1 MNILLRSW
9 SAYTRA
15 TATMAGARGDRAVHS
30 GDRAVGRRHRIRN
43 IPARL
48 FSGAGRSRESVLQ
61 PHLPRHPARLSAGQ
75 PGTPVYRRGAR
86 HGHRHSLGD
95 PDRHQQMGAP
105 HILADPFVLPGHR
118 RHRLAA
124 DPADLVRL
132 WLDHHDLR
140 DRLHR
145 AISRGAQHRA
155 RRRIGAARSGACRA
169 QPRRVAGA
177 RVVGGDATRRAA
189 QYHYGIAQRPRLRL
203 ARADRGRDDRRHQ
216 RHRLSDVRRAPF
228 RLGGRDPARHDH
240 SRLALV
246 HRGCLDPCA
255 DRARD
260 RPALGIGNIVMK
272 TLELRNL
279 QKTYFDPYA
288 GSHVT
293 AVHDV
298 SLEVQ
303 QGDFVSV
310 VGPSGCGKTTILNMV
325 AGFIPH
331 SGGEI
336 LLNGKAVS
344 GPGPERGVVFQSFA
358 LFPWKT
364 VLDNVGF
371 GPKMRGVPK
380 AERDKIAHEYLALA
394 GLSHAANRYPN
405 ELSGG
410 MQQRVGVVRALANN
424 PEVLLMDEPFASV
437 DAQTRMTLQEEL
449 TRIWQERRPTVIFIT
464 HDVAEAVFLA
474 NRVVVLSKG
483 RVLDQIEVALP
494 RPRVWDDLIEDETFK
509 RLSAHVL
516 QMVRSA

>member
-1 MNILLRSW
+1 
-9 SAYTRA
+9 
-15 TATMAGARGDRAVHS
+15 
-30 GDRAVGRRHRIRN
+30 
-43 IPARL
+43 
-48 FSGAGRSRESVLQ
+48 
-61 PHLPRHPARLSAGQ
+61 
-75 PGTPVYRRGAR
+75 
-86 HGHRHSLGD
+86 
-95 PDRHQQMGAP
+95 
-105 HILADPFVLPGHR
+105 
-118 RHRLAA
+118 
-124 DPADLVRL
+124 
-132 WLDHHDLR
+132 
-140 DRLHR
+140 
-145 AISRGAQHRA
+145 
-155 RRRIGAARSGACRA
+155 
-169 QPRRVAGA
+169 
-177 RVVGGDATRRAA
+177 
-189 QYHYGIAQRPRLRL
+189 
-203 ARADRGRDDRRHQ
+203 
-216 RHRLSDVRRAPF
+216 
-228 RLGGRDPARHDH
+228 
-240 SRLALV
+240 
-246 HRGCLDPCA
+246 
-255 DRARD
+255 
-260 RPALGIGNIVMK
+260 MK

-279 QKTYFDPYA
+279 AKTYFDPYA

-331 SGGEI
+331 SGGEM
-336 LLNGKAVS
+336 LLNGKAIS

-380 AERDKIAHEYLALA
+380 AERDKIAREYLALA
-394 GLSHAANRYPN
+394 GLSQAANRYPN

-449 TRIWQERRPTVIFIT
+449 TRIWQARKPTVIFVT

-474 NRVVVLSKG
+474 NRVMVLSKG
-483 RVLDQIEVALP
+483 RVLDQVEVKLP

-509 RLSAHVL
+509 RLSAQVL

>member
-1 MNILLRSW
+1 
-9 SAYTRA
+9 
-15 TATMAGARGDRAVHS
+15 
-30 GDRAVGRRHRIRN
+30 
-43 IPARL
+43 
-48 FSGAGRSRESVLQ
+48 
-61 PHLPRHPARLSAGQ
+61 
-75 PGTPVYRRGAR
+75 
-86 HGHRHSLGD
+86 
-95 PDRHQQMGAP
+95 
-105 HILADPFVLPGHR
+105 
-118 RHRLAA
+118 
-124 DPADLVRL
+124 
-132 WLDHHDLR
+132 
-140 DRLHR
+140 
-145 AISRGAQHRA
+145 
-155 RRRIGAARSGACRA
+155 
-169 QPRRVAGA
+169 
-177 RVVGGDATRRAA
+177 
-189 QYHYGIAQRPRLRL
+189 
-203 ARADRGRDDRRHQ
+203 
-216 RHRLSDVRRAPF
+216 
-228 RLGGRDPARHDH
+228 
-240 SRLALV
+240 
-246 HRGCLDPCA
+246 
-255 DRARD
+255 
-260 RPALGIGNIVMK
+260 MK

-279 QKTYFDPYA
+279 AKTYFDPYA

-298 SLEVQ
+298 SLDVQ

-331 SGGEI
+331 SGGEM
-336 LLNGKAVS
+336 LLNGKAIS

-380 AERDKIAHEYLALA
+380 AERDKIAREYLALA
-394 GLSHAANRYPN
+394 GLSQAANRYPN

-449 TRIWQERRPTVIFIT
+449 TRIWQARKPTVIFVT

-483 RVLDQIEVALP
+483 RVLDQVEVKLP

-509 RLSAHVL
+509 RLSAQVL